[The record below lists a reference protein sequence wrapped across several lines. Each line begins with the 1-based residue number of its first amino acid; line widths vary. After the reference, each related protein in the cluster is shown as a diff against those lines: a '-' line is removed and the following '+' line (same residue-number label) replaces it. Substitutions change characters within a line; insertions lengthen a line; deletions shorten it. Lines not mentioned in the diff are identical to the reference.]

1 MVDGELIG
9 KFRFIVLLTSMRHSE
24 PVTDVTGVGIRFS
37 KRITDCHNQSA
48 DWFRNDA
55 FREGC
60 AKTNSSINR
69 NLLTQ
74 ATEKGESDVAFPLV
88 FLP

>member
-37 KRITDCHNQSA
+37 KSITDCHNQSA

-60 AKTNSSINR
+60 AKNKQSDKYEFEVLENLGVVAYNR
-69 NLLTQ
+69 G
-74 ATEKGESDVAFPLV
+74 K
-88 FLP
+88 

>member
-1 MVDGELIG
+1 MESENLRIFRNFLYSC
-9 KFRFIVLLTSMRHSE
+9 KFQFIVLLPSMRHSE

-55 FREGC
+55 LRE
-60 AKTNSSINR
+60 
-69 NLLTQ
+69 
-74 ATEKGESDVAFPLV
+74 EKCETKQNDKSE
-88 FLP
+88 